1 MSLHSLHSSSH
12 FVPFTVRFVSNSLR
26 SLDKKASK
34 KFGRLALFEWSVAE
48 GVCKSNFLR
57 VVILLQI
64 WNERFVFKIYSL
76 HPHYGGKSYDA
87 LFIIYA
93 ININYPKDNNE
104 MEIEY
109 GFTVKEMI
117 DMVKILIH
125 NRSVPS
131 LSIRLENY
139 NLLLIVLHI
148 YVEFYYIVL
157 KIGRQKGSLA

>member
-1 MSLHSLHSSSH
+1 
-12 FVPFTVRFVSNSLR
+12 
-26 SLDKKASK
+26 
-34 KFGRLALFEWSVAE
+34 
-48 GVCKSNFLR
+48 
-57 VVILLQI
+57 
-64 WNERFVFKIYSL
+64 
-76 HPHYGGKSYDA
+76 
-87 LFIIYA
+87 
-93 ININYPKDNNE
+93 

-117 DMVKILIH
+117 DIVKILIH